1 MAAAIRRLVGREAE
15 LAAVVALLDDPC
27 DLPGVAVLEGE
38 AGIGKTALWLAVLD
52 AAAARGFQVLSTR
65 PSDVEAGWSYSGLAD
80 LIGAAAAEV
89 LPRLPSVQHRALEA
103 ALLLGEDG
111 RVTDERAVA
120 AATLSALRVLAEE
133 QPVVV
138 AVDDVQWLDRATLAA
153 LRFAL
158 PRLESE
164 PVATVLAVR
173 GSAPEWLLRAVA
185 VERLRIGEIGPLSL
199 GATHELLR
207 TRLDA
212 SFARP
217 TLIRIWET
225 SRGNPFFA
233 LELAAALQR
242 RGGTLAVGE
251 ELPVPT
257 SLDALLRS
265 RLDSLDAPAI
275 EVAQVVAALAEPT
288 VQLVESIVAPVEAG
302 LGDAFEARIL
312 ELDGERLR
320 FTHPLLG
327 PAVAGRLTRPQ
338 RLVLHARLAR
348 FAPTGEQ
355 RARHLALATDEPDA
369 DIAAAL
375 EDAAQEAHARG
386 APAAAAELAERA
398 LALTRAADRTDAH
411 RRVLFAAHGHYVA
424 GDMARARA
432 LLEDARREATPGRER
447 AAILRELAEV
457 VSEATGSERE
467 GEALCRAALA
477 EAEGDA
483 VLEARIHTELA
494 EYLGRST
501 GLEHAV
507 GHAAKAVDAASRS
520 GDLALL
526 CSARAVLA
534 YHRLWAGEGLQ
545 RSELEDAVAL
555 ERTLP
560 DWPFLSAPS
569 EYLSLEL
576 VWTAEPGDA
585 RALILELR
593 DACRDREPATEA
605 WHLRNLGTLEWRAGN
620 WDEAERHAA
629 ESTAIRAQVGVN
641 RREKIPHAALAA
653 HRGRVDEA
661 RDLARTRHVSA
672 VQDLAWGEWTLGF
685 VELSLGDAD
694 AAVGHLRRAHELL
707 DRIILEPAMR
717 VELGDLLE
725 ALVAVGELDEAEEV
739 LTRWDRRGLRARPA
753 LGARGAR
760 TESRPG
766 IRRARRLRG
775 GV

>member
-52 AAAARGFQVLSTR
+52 AAAVRGFRVLSTR

-111 RVTDERAVA
+111 TVTDERAVA

-251 ELPVPT
+251 ELPGPDEPRRPAAQPPRQPRCGRDRGRAGRGRTCRTDRPT
-257 SLDALLRS
+257 RRVDRGH
-265 RLDSLDAPAI
+265 RL
-275 EVAQVVAALAEPT
+275 
-288 VQLVESIVAPVEAG
+288 EAG

-327 PAVAGRLTRPQ
+327 PAVAGRLTPPQ
-338 RLVLHARLAR
+338 RLALHAPAGPSRPDRRAAR
-348 FAPTGEQ
+348 WNSPSRPTS
-355 RARHLALATDEPDA
+355 PDR

-375 EDAAQEAHARG
+375 EDAAREAHARG

-398 LALTRAADRTDAH
+398 LALTPAAERTDAH
-411 RRVLFAAHGHYVA
+411 RRVLFAAHGHYIA

-432 LLEDARREATPGRER
+432 LLEDARREATPERER
-447 AAILRELAEV
+447 AAILKELAEV

-534 YHRLWAGEGLQ
+534 SHRLWAGEGLQ

-576 VWTAEPGDA
+576 VWTAAARGCAGTHPRAPRRVPG
-585 RALILELR
+585 
-593 DACRDREPATEA
+593 P
-605 WHLRNLGTLEWRAGN
+605 GTS
-620 WDEAERHAA
+620 DPRHG
-629 ESTAIRAQVGVN
+629 TFG
-641 RREKIPHAALAA
+641 
-653 HRGRVDEA
+653 
-661 RDLARTRHVSA
+661 TSA
-672 VQDLAWGEWTLGF
+672 P
-685 VELSLGDAD
+685 SN
-694 AAVGHLRRAHELL
+694 
-707 DRIILEPAMR
+707 
-717 VELGDLLE
+717 
-725 ALVAVGELDEAEEV
+725 
-739 LTRWDRRGLRARPA
+739 
-753 LGARGAR
+753 GARG
-760 TESRPG
+760 TGTRPSAMQRN
-766 IRRARRLRG
+766 RRPSERRSA
-775 GV
+775 